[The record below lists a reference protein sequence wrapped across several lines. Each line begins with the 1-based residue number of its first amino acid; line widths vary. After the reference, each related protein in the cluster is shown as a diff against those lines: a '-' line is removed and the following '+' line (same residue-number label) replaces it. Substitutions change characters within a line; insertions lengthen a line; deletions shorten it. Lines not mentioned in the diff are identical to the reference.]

1 MATKQSS
8 SNKKPTQEELEIEV
22 KKARLSNMVNTNA
35 KQLAVIFKLALKGEK
50 LKKDK

>member
-8 SNKKPTQEELEIEV
+8 SNKKPTQDELEAEV
-22 KKARLSNMVNTNA
+22 KKARLANMANQHA
-35 KQLAVIFKLALKGEK
+35 KQLAVILKLAIKGEK